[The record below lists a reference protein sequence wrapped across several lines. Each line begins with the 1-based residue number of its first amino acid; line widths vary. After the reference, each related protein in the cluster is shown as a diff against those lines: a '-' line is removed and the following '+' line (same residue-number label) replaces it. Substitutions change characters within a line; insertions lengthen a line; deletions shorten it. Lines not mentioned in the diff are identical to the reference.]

1 MTATLESTGADRTSR
16 ENPWPGL
23 RSYDEDEQAFFQGRP
38 REALELLRL
47 VKRDVLTVF
56 FGISGIGK
64 SSLLKAGLFPRLR
77 REGLLPVR
85 IRLGFAD
92 PNPDLSGDV
101 RRSFEAEAQRG
112 GLSLDWAGG
121 EPASGAETLWDY
133 FHRVRAWDHADRLT
147 PVLVLDQF
155 EEVFT
160 LGAGGHAAAAVSAFM
175 TALGDLIENQIPTSV
190 RDRIAQTRLPLP
202 FAPEDQPYRV
212 VLALREDY
220 LANLEGLVLRIPS
233 LNKRNRFRLLPMTPS
248 QALDAVLIPGAGVIT
263 EPVARQIV
271 DAVGFTRR
279 SSAMPAASTATV
291 AAAEGEIEPFLLSLV
306 CRELNTRRQERG
318 LPVISAELLQSSQG
332 GVDRILQEFYERCFT
347 GLAPSVRVFV
357 EDQLVGR
364 TGFRQMVA
372 IDDLTEQPEIGKSV
386 QTLVAR
392 RLLRIEDDR
401 QGVARVELT
410 HDVLTPIAVLHRNRR
425 LLDEQAA
432 RALREQKAARRR
444 LLTSA
449 MAVLLVLAA
458 GGMAIAV
465 WQWQRHQAVAAD
477 LVKALARA
485 EVARN
490 DAEQNRQLAEQR
502 LGERQAAA
510 DAALTALRAVDANA
524 AGSRVEGL
532 RLQEVAQ
539 SALAASSRI
548 ARAPSGRGSG
558 DVPPSSGQTPLPTA
572 VTPAPAPSAPART
585 VYIQVRSQSDLMDA
599 VVYVV
604 PPVRKAGFIVPP
616 PEILQTGPK
625 DTEVR
630 FFRPEDQVSAE
641 QIAEILRRG
650 SGQGGAS
657 LAGIIKQVSG
667 YAPKVGEPHIEIWF
681 EPGFNFP

>member
-1 MTATLESTGADRTSR
+1 MGATLESTGADRTSR

-77 REGLLPVR
+77 RDGLLPVR

-92 PNPDLSGDV
+92 PNLGLSGDV
-101 RRSFEAEAQRG
+101 RRSFETETQRG
-112 GLSLDWAGG
+112 GLTLDPAAG
-121 EPASGAETLWDY
+121 EPANGAETLWEY

-160 LGAGGHAAAAVSAFM
+160 LGAGGHAAAAVAAFM
-175 TALGDLIENQIPTSV
+175 TELGDLIENQIPMDV
-190 RDRIAQTRLPLP
+190 RDRIAQTRTPLA
-202 FAPEDQPYRV
+202 FAPEEQAYRV

-220 LANLEGLVLRIPS
+220 LANLEGLVWRIPS

-248 QALDAVLIPGAGVIT
+248 QALDAVLIPGARVIT

-279 SSAMPAASTATV
+279 STATPAASALAT
-291 AAAEGEIEPFLLSLV
+291 AEGEIEPFLLSLV
-306 CRELNTRRQERG
+306 CRELNTRRQEHA
-318 LPVISAELLQSSQG
+318 LPAISAELLQSSQG
-332 GVDRILQEFYERCFT
+332 GVDRILHEFYERCFT
-347 GLAPSVRVFV
+347 GLAPSMRVFV

-372 IDDLTEQPEIGKSV
+372 IDDLADQPEIGKSV
-386 QTLVAR
+386 QTLIAR
-392 RLLRIEDDR
+392 RLLRIEEDR

-410 HDVLTPIAVLHRNRR
+410 HDVLTPIAILHRNRR
-425 LLDEQAA
+425 LLDEQAT
-432 RALREQKAARRR
+432 RALREQRAARRR
-444 LLTSA
+444 LLTSV

-465 WQWQRHQAVAAD
+465 WQWQRHRAVSAD
-477 LVKALARA
+477 LVRALAKA
-485 EVARN
+485 EAARS
-490 DAEQNRQLAEQR
+490 DAEQSRLLAERR
-502 LGERQAAA
+502 LAQTQAAA
-510 DAALTALRAVDANA
+510 DAADAALKAVDANA
-524 AGSRVEGL
+524 AGSRVEGR

-548 ARAPSGRGSG
+548 GRAPAVRGIG
-558 DVPPSSGQTPLPTA
+558 DAPPGPGQTPVTTA
-572 VTPAPAPSAPART
+572 PAPVPAPSAPARM
-585 VYIQVRSQSDLMDA
+585 VYIQVRSESDLMDA
-599 VVYVV
+599 VNYVV
-604 PPVRKAGFIVPP
+604 PQLRKAGFIVPP

-650 SGQGGAS
+650 LSQGGAS

-681 EPGFNFP
+681 ESGFNFP